1 MKYKTYLFLAGL
13 SLFSLAG
20 HSYFHEDHTD
30 HDHHA
35 EAESCT
41 FCHLS
46 EATWVEDEFIVFT
59 NNFLEDYYFSSK
71 QNLSN
76 LSNKNLLIRAP
87 PVG

>member
-1 MKYKTYLFLAGL
+1 MKYKTYLFLACL

-20 HSYFHEDHTD
+20 HSYFHEDHLD

-35 EAESCT
+35 EVESCT

-46 EATWVEDEFIVFT
+46 EATSLDDEFIVFCS
-59 NNFLEDYYFSSK
+59 NFLEGYYFSSK
-71 QNLSN
+71 QNLTS
-76 LSNKNLLIRAP
+76 LLNKNLLIRAP

>member
-1 MKYKTYLFLAGL
+1 MKYKTYLFLACL
-13 SLFSLAG
+13 SLFSLTA
-20 HSYFHEDHTD
+20 HSYFHEDHLD

-46 EATWVEDEFIVFT
+46 EATCVEDEFIVFT

-76 LSNKNLLIRAP
+76 FSNKNLLIRAP

>member
-1 MKYKTYLFLAGL
+1 MKYKTYLFLACL

-20 HSYFHEDHTD
+20 HSYSHEDHLD

-46 EATWVEDEFIVFT
+46 EATCVEDEFIFFT
-59 NNFLEDYYFSSK
+59 NNFLEGYHFSSK

-76 LSNKNLLIRAP
+76 FSNKNLLIRAP
-87 PVG
+87 PLG

>member
-1 MKYKTYLFLAGL
+1 MKYKTYLFLSCL

-20 HSYFHEDHTD
+20 HSYFHEDHLD

-46 EATWVEDEFIVFT
+46 EATCVEDEFIFFT
-59 NNFLEDYYFSSK
+59 NNFLEGYYFSSK
-71 QNLSN
+71 QNLSS
-76 LSNKNLLIRAP
+76 LSNKSLLIRAP
-87 PVG
+87 PLG